1 MTETAV
7 SMVVSLVALYMA
19 VITYRL
25 SPIMIVGVNVAVG
38 GILALIHHYTLMS
51 TMTAITSIPGL
62 FDEMLVFLG
71 LMVASMVISFI
82 IAMKRFTFLESVGI
96 FVAGSVAGMILNT
109 VLAII
114 WRTTPP
120 PQQPQQ
126 PPQRQRL

>member
-120 PQQPQQ
+120 PPQQPQQ
-126 PPQRQRL
+126 RQRL